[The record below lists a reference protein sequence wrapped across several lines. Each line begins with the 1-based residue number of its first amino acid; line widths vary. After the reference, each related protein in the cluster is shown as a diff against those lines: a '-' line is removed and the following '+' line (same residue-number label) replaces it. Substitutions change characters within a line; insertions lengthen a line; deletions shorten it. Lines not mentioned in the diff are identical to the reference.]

1 MSSAVIE
8 ITSLAYGGKGL
19 GRIDGKVVFVPFT
32 APGDVVEVEITVD
45 KKGFSEGSV
54 KRLITPSPLR
64 VEPACGFYGRCGGC
78 SLQHMSYAGQ
88 LEWKQR
94 ILDET
99 LRRIGKVEGV
109 EFEKPIASPRE
120 LHYRSRARFHVHGHK
135 AGFFEAASH
144 RVVDMDSCPLLDPLV
159 NETFRDFKQAVLS
172 VKGRPV
178 VYSFEVGVSE
188 DDGKTVVSILAAPSG
203 GFDWGEFLKPVR
215 HLKGFEV
222 WVMKDRTRKGKF
234 VRAEKD
240 TNLVYTAGGVQFSAP
255 ISVFSQVNAA
265 QNRAMVE
272 KISEFAALSGKE
284 SVLDLYCGVGNLSLP
299 AAKRAARVTGVESSG
314 QAVKQAQANAQRNS
328 IKNAVFHEGD
338 AALWLKQNLKNLEQE
353 GFDVLIL
360 DPPRGG
366 EPQIAQSLSAVRP
379 ARIVYISCSPPTL
392 SRDIHQLTGLGY
404 IVSRAVLVDMF
415 PQTYH
420 IESILGL
427 ELRS

>member
-1 MSSAVIE
+1 MSSVIE

-32 APGDVVEVEITVD
+32 APGDIVEVEITVD

-54 KRLITPSPLR
+54 KSLMTPSPLR
-64 VEPACGFYGRCGGC
+64 VEPACAFYGRCGGC
-78 SLQHMSYAGQ
+78 SLQHMSYEGQ

-99 LRRIGKVEGV
+99 LRRIGKLEDV
-109 EFEKPIASPRE
+109 EFEKPIASPSA

-135 AGFFEAASH
+135 AGFFEAGSH

-159 NETFRDFKQAVLS
+159 NETFLDFKQAVLS

-178 VYSFEVGVSE
+178 IYSFEAGLSE

-203 GFDWGEFLKPVR
+203 GFDWGEFLKQVR

-234 VRAEKD
+234 VKAEKD
-240 TNLVYTAGGVQFSAP
+240 TSLVYTAGGVQFSAP

-272 KISEFAALSGKE
+272 KIAEFAMLSGKE

-299 AAKRAARVTGVESSG
+299 AAKRAASVVGVESSG
-314 QAVKQAQANAQRNS
+314 QAVQQARANAQRNS

-353 GFDVLIL
+353 GLDVLIL

-366 EPQIAQSLSAVRP
+366 EPQIAESLSTARP
-379 ARIVYISCSPPTL
+379 AIIVYISCSPPTL
-392 SRDIHQLTGLGY
+392 ARDIRQLTGLGY

>member
-1 MSSAVIE
+1 MSSVIE

-32 APGDVVEVEITVD
+32 APGDVAEIEITAD
-45 KKGFSEGSV
+45 KKGFSEGRV
-54 KRLITPSPLR
+54 TNLITPSPLR
-64 VEPACGFYGRCGGC
+64 VEPECPFYGRCGGC
-78 SLQHMSYAGQ
+78 SLQHMSIDAQ

-94 ILDET
+94 ILDEA
-99 LRRIGKVEGV
+99 LRRIGKLEGV
-109 EFEKPIASPRE
+109 EFDRPVASPSPFN
-120 LHYRSRARFHVHGHK
+120 YRSRARFHVDGGR
-135 AGFFEAASH
+135 AGFFESGSH
-144 RVVDMDSCPLLDPLV
+144 RVVDMDSCPLLDPRV
-159 NETFRDFKQAVLS
+159 NETFLDFKQSVLS
-172 VKGRPV
+172 VKVRPV
-178 VYSFEVGVSE
+178 IYSFEAGISE
-188 DDGKTVVSILAAPSG
+188 DDGRTVVSILAAPSG
-203 GFDWGEFLKPVR
+203 GFDWVEFLKPVR

-240 TNLVYTAGGVQFSAP
+240 TRLVYTAGGVRFSAG

-265 QNRAMVE
+265 QNRVMVD
-272 KISEFAALSGKE
+272 KVAEFAGLSGKE

-299 AAKRAARVTGVESSG
+299 AAKRAARVTGVESSA
-314 QAVKQAQANAQRNS
+314 QAVEEARANARRNAME
-328 IKNAVFHEGD
+328 NAVFHEGD
-338 AALWLKQNLKNLEQE
+338 AALWLKQNLKSLERD

-366 EPQIAQSLSAVRP
+366 EPQIAESLSTARP

-392 SRDIHQLTGLGY
+392 GRDIRQLTGLGY
-404 IVSRAVLVDMF
+404 NVSRAVLVDMF

>member
-1 MSSAVIE
+1 MSSVIE

-32 APGDVVEVEITVD
+32 APGDVAEIEITAD
-45 KKGFSEGSV
+45 KKGFSEGRV
-54 KRLITPSPLR
+54 TNLITPSPLR
-64 VEPACGFYGRCGGC
+64 VEPECQFYGRCGGC
-78 SLQHMSYAGQ
+78 SLQHMSIDAQ

-99 LRRIGKVEGV
+99 LRRIGKLEGV
-109 EFEKPIASPRE
+109 EFDRPIASPSPFN
-120 LHYRSRARFHVHGHK
+120 YRSRARFHVDGGR
-135 AGFFEAASH
+135 AGFFEAGSH
-144 RVVDMDSCPLLDPLV
+144 RVVDMDSCPLLDTRV
-159 NETFRDFKQAVLS
+159 NETFLDFKQSVLS
-172 VKGRPV
+172 VKVRPV
-178 VYSFEVGVSE
+178 IYSFEAGISE
-188 DDGKTVVSILAAPSG
+188 DDGRTVISILAAPSG
-203 GFDWGEFLKPVR
+203 GFDWVEFLKPVR

-240 TNLVYTAGGVQFSAP
+240 TRLVYTAGGVRFSAG

-272 KISEFAALSGKE
+272 KIAEFAMLSGKE

-314 QAVKQAQANAQRNS
+314 QAVQQARANAQRNS

-338 AALWLKQNLKNLEQE
+338 AALWLKQNLKSLERD

-366 EPQIAQSLSAVRP
+366 EPQIAESLSTARP

-392 SRDIHQLTGLGY
+392 ARDIRQLTGLGY

>member
-1 MSSAVIE
+1 MSSVIE

-32 APGDVVEVEITVD
+32 APGDIAEIEITAD

-54 KRLITPSPLR
+54 KSLVTPSPLR
-64 VEPACGFYGRCGGC
+64 VEPACPYYGRCGGC
-78 SLQHMSYAGQ
+78 SLQHMSYESQ

-99 LRRIGKVEGV
+99 LRRIGKVEGIN
-109 EFEKPIASPRE
+109 FDKPIASPRP
-120 LHYRSRARFHVHGHK
+120 LNYRARARFHVHNHK
-135 AGFFEAASH
+135 AGFFEAGSH
-144 RVVDMDSCPLLDPLV
+144 RVVDMNTCPLLDPRV
-159 NETFRDFKQAVLS
+159 NETFLDFKQTALS

-178 VYSFEVGVSE
+178 IYSFEVGLSE
-188 DDGKTVVSILAAPSG
+188 DDGKTVISMLAAPSG
-203 GFDWGEFLKPVR
+203 GFDWSEFLKPIR

-222 WVMKDRTRKGKF
+222 WVQKDRTRSGKF
-234 VRAEKD
+234 VKAQND
-240 TNLVYTAGGVQFSAP
+240 TSFVYTAGGVQFSAP

-272 KISEFAALSGKE
+272 KTGEFAALSGEE

-299 AAKRAARVTGVESSG
+299 AARRAARVIGVESSG
-314 QAVKQAQANAQRNS
+314 QAVRQAQANAQRNS
-328 IKNAVFHEGD
+328 IKNAAFHEGD
-338 AALWLKQNLKNLEQE
+338 APLWLKQNLKNLEQE
-353 GFDVLIL
+353 GLDVLIL

-366 EPQIAQSLSAVRP
+366 EPQIAESLSAARP
-379 ARIVYISCSPPTL
+379 ARVVYISCSPPTL